1 MVASDAK
8 AVPWRLLPGS
18 GREAAEQLPSLPD
31 PAAVVPNRTIIS
43 ESKENSDLSHYSSV

>member
-18 GREAAEQLPSLPD
+18 GKEAAEQLPSLPE
-31 PAAVVPNRTIIS
+31 AS
-43 ESKENSDLSHYSSV
+43 SSHSQQDYHLVK

>member
-1 MVASDAK
+1 MVASDAR

-18 GREAAEQLPSLPD
+18 AEAAEQPPSLPD

-43 ESKENSDLSHYSSV
+43 ESKENRDLSHYSSV